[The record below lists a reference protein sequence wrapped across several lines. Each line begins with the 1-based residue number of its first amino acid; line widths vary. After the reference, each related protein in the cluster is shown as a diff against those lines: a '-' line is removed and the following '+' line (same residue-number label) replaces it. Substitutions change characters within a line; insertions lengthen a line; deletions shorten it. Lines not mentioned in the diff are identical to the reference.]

1 MAEYSIVQ
9 DFNNYNSN
17 LHNTIKMNQVLL
29 NKESIYLIRDTI
41 TDFGES
47 ISTKNILT
55 LEKINGKSFD
65 KDIIEKIEDHA
76 ETIEDHASTLADYL
90 VAINSNAGDII
101 TMKNA
106 QTAAAAATAA
116 VDTKAN
122 NNTNRINLANN
133 EIGAQNT
140 LITNLSNNTVDNSN
154 QITAIQ
160 SLIND
165 WREIL
170 NEVPGISV
178 PKL

>member
-9 DFNNYNSN
+9 DFNKYNTN
-17 LHNTIKMNQVLL
+17 LHNTIRMNQVFL
-29 NKESIYLIRDTI
+29 NKESLFLIRDII
-41 TDFGES
+41 TGFSES

-106 QTAAAAATAA
+106 QTAAAAATVPPPPMQQSVEGAA
-116 VDTKAN
+116 AAAAAGN
-122 NNTNRINLANN
+122 SIINELR
-133 EIGAQNT
+133 
-140 LITNLSNNTVDNSN
+140 SF
-154 QITAIQ
+154 
-160 SLIND
+160 
-165 WREIL
+165 RE
-170 NEVPGISV
+170 V
-178 PKL
+178 